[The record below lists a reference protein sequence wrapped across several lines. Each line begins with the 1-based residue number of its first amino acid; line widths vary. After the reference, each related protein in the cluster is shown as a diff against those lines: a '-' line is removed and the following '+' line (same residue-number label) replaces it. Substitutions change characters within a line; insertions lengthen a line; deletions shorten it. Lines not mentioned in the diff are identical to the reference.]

1 MVLIVNSS
9 IKIAGMIMK
18 KDQIRLKNICCY
30 SCATT
35 VEKEIVRLDGIK
47 DALIDFQ
54 NGTMDIEYDESK
66 IDIATIEEKSKEVIK
81 RFSD

>member
-1 MVLIVNSS
+1 MDLIVNPS
-9 IKIAGMIMK
+9 IMIAGMKMK
-18 KDQIRLKNICCY
+18 KDRIKLANICCY

-35 VEKEIVRLDGIK
+35 VEKEIVRLDGIR
-47 DALIDFQ
+47 DALIDYQ
-54 NGTMDIEYDESK
+54 NGTMDVEYDESK